1 MVYNIIKVCNLKE
14 KNMKLISLVG
24 ARPQFIK
31 EAVINWQLKDSGIE
45 EILVHSGQ
53 HYDLNMS
60 DIFFKTLNIKEPDY
74 HLNVGSGTHAKMT
87 AKIMIGFEEIMLREK
102 PDLVVVYGDTNTTL
116 AGAIVSAKLKIPVT
130 HIEAGVRMEPKT
142 MPEEINRVLTD
153 RISSLLF
160 TSSKLCVENLNR
172 ENITSGVYFVGDT
185 MYDLYLKMEELF
197 NADKLMNDYDLKDNE
212 FVVVTIHR
220 DYNTDDDAIFKKI
233 IESLNLLA
241 ENIKVVFPM
250 HPRTKKRID
259 FLNLKTNFQIMDPI
273 GYLELQGL
281 VRKSKYIV
289 TDSGG
294 LQKESY
300 FAKKRAVVLMP
311 DTGWRELIE
320 NEWNLLSSS
329 DDLLENCDKMEEEID
344 YPGNLY
350 GDGNSA
356 EKIVKKIKEFL

>member
-1 MVYNIIKVCNLKE
+1 
-14 KNMKLISLVG
+14 MKLISLVG

-31 EAVINWQLKDSGIE
+31 EAVINWQLKNSGIE

-60 DIFFKTLNIKEPDY
+60 DVFFKTLNIKEPDY

-87 AKIMIGFEEIMLREK
+87 AKIMIDFENVMLKEN

-116 AGAIVSAKLKIPVT
+116 AGAIVSAKLKIPVA

-160 TSSKLCVENLNR
+160 ASSELCVKNLNR
-172 ENITSGVYFVGDT
+172 ENITNGVYFVGDT
-185 MYDLYLKMEELF
+185 MYDLYLKMENLF
-197 NADKLMNDYDLKDNE
+197 NADKLIREHNLKKNE
-212 FVVVTIHR
+212 FVVVTVHR
-220 DYNTDDDAIFKKI
+220 DYNTDDDATFKKI
-233 IESLNLLA
+233 IKSLNELA
-241 ENIKVVFPM
+241 ERIDVIFPM
-250 HPRTKKRID
+250 HPRARKKLD
-259 FLNLKTNFQIMDPI
+259 SLNLKTKFQVIDPI

-281 VRKSKYIV
+281 IRNSKYVV

-311 DTGWRELIE
+311 DTGWRELVE
-320 NEWNLLSSS
+320 SGWNILSSS
-329 DDLLENCDKMEEEID
+329 DNLIENCAKIEEKID
-344 YPGNLY
+344 YPKNLY

-356 EKIVKKIKEFL
+356 EKIVKKIKEFLLRSETCK